1 MCCGGKKKAEF
12 SFEQEFSGAEL
23 NVEHPLGFQ
32 SGFIFF
38 FPLIIS
44 VLVHKGGDGF
54 PEQMGGNQIGE
65 GPRDPG
71 KLGKGHGVLLEA
83 PRAEPLLFIPGT
95 PAPGSRRAAKLG
107 AVSA

>member
-32 SGFIFF
+32 SGFFF
-38 FPLIIS
+38 FSPNYLCIS
-44 VLVHKGGDGF
+44 TQRGDGF

-83 PRAEPLLFIPGT
+83 PRAEPLLFIPET